1 MSTNLLYSLEQLL
14 LLILRMLLPF
24 GELNFAL
31 DMRT

>member
-1 MSTNLLYSLEQLL
+1 MLTNLLYSLDLFL

-24 GELNFAL
+24 GKLNFAL